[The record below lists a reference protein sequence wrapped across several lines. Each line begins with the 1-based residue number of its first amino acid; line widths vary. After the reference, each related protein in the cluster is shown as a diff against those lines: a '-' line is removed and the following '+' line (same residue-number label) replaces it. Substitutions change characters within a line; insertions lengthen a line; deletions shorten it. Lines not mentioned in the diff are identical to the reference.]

1 MKSISVFVNAV
12 WNQFSLAKEAFKQD
26 PQTQLFLGMMS
37 SDHCLV
43 ELFLRHTRKETR
55 ACLKTSAVHAVSHVY
70 RKLLADVHVF

>member
-12 WNQFSLAKEAFKQD
+12 WNHFSLAKEAFKHD

-43 ELFLRHTRKETR
+43 ELFLQAYLAHKK
-55 ACLKTSAVHAVSHVY
+55 ANKHIKLKNFSCPCCLPG
-70 RKLLADVHVF
+70 F